1 MAVIL
6 SLLGIVLAAAGVAAV
21 GFGIPINEFTLGT
34 TLVLAGTTALAG
46 GLILIGL
53 AAVVAELGRVT
64 AALQTRVVARPTSRP
79 AEAAE
84 RVAPPA
90 PSIVAAPAPSIVASP
105 APVIAASAR
114 PAEAEV
120 PPRLRHEAPL
130 RDVRPSE
137 AAAVPVPSAVDVSS
151 TAIERLRSSIPRT
164 ERPKGPSPSLVTE
177 HGRRPPVSQRG
188 RAPAR
193 ATIPAFG
200 RSGRTVRAE
209 GCRGRSRGWR
219 GCRRLEGVPTGFS
232 VSFEAGAGHDP
243 SGEFRCVLARRAP
256 GREKFAAG
264 VGFGR
269 GRRSSPIGGR
279 VRVRSRCPA
288 GAPDDA
294 RARSNGYS
302 EVGCRRGH
310 GLHALRRRIDRGG
323 ASKRTGAVRLHRR
336 VARAHRKQ
344 FITGRHALV
353 AGHGPSRP
361 ALIAP
366 RRRHFSVV
374 TPGAKLSAT
383 PFMQ

>member
-1 MAVIL
+1 MFRRA
-6 SLLGIVLAAAGVAAV
+6 S
-21 GFGIPINEFTLGT
+21 GT
-34 TLVLAGTTALAG
+34 KRRCATCV
-46 GLILIGL
+46 
-53 AAVVAELGRVT
+53 
-64 AALQTRVVARPTSRP
+64 RPRRP
-79 AEAAE
+79 P
-84 RVAPPA
+84 RYPRRRQSMSHRPR
-90 PSIVAAPAPSIVASP
+90 SNGC
-105 APVIAASAR
+105 APVFREQSDQRSNPAR
-114 PAEAEV
+114 RRA
-120 PPRLRHEAPL
+120 R
-130 RDVRPSE
+130 
-137 AAAVPVPSAVDVSS
+137 
-151 TAIERLRSSIPRT
+151 
-164 ERPKGPSPSLVTE
+164 
-177 HGRRPPVSQRG
+177 RRPPVSQRG
-188 RAPAR
+188 RAPSR

-200 RSGRTVRAE
+200 CSGRTVRTE
-209 GCRGRSRGWR
+209 GCRGRSHGWR
-219 GCRRLEGVPTGFS
+219 GCRCLEGVPTGFS

-288 GAPDDA
+288 GVPDDA

-310 GLHALRRRIDRGG
+310 GLHAVRRRIDRGG

-344 FITGRHALV
+344 FITRRHALV
-353 AGHGPSRP
+353 AGHGAVAPGPS
-361 ALIAP
+361 LIAP

-374 TPGAKLSAT
+374 APGAKLSAT